1 LDECGKISGIDLL
14 IVSGARPVLLRKTI
28 ESFSAGLFKNFKI
41 ENALVNIDRFGG
53 DDADVENCEGIIRQE
68 FPDATVRKPRE
79 PSFTNAVK
87 WLWESTSAPY
97 CLHIEDD
104 WRLLCEVFPDDIF
117 PLFEGAVRQ
126 VSFLTKEKKWRFKY
140 PFHVKAAPR
149 KILRWRV
156 GWRLLEDHPVFTT
169 SPSFIERGFANTC
182 GLMMKESFDPEKQL
196 YRGLNRE
203 LQEYTRSY
211 QNRLLWNSDGYM
223 IKDIGREYREAHG
236 IIKTIV
242 DGQSVWRSQ

>member
-1 LDECGKISGIDLL
+1 LQRRAQEPGIDVL
-14 IVSGARPVLLRKTI
+14 IVSGARPLLLKKTI
-28 ESFSAGLFKNFKI
+28 ESFSAGLFRNFSI
-41 ENALVNIDRFGG
+41 ERTIVNIDRFGG
-53 DDADVENCEGIIRQE
+53 DYNDVQDCEKIILE
-68 FPDATVRKPRE
+68 WFPDAIIRKPDE

-104 WRLLCEVFPDDIF
+104 WELVCDIFPDDIF

-126 VSFLTKEKKWRFKY
+126 VSFLTKEKKWNFDY

-169 SPSFIERGFANTC
+169 SPSFIERSFANRC
-182 GLMMKESFDPEKQL
+182 GSMMKSRFDPEKQL
-196 YRGLNRE
+196 YRGLNMD
-203 LQEYTRSY
+203 LQEYAKKY
-211 QNRLLWNSDGYM
+211 KNRLLWNNGGYM
-223 IKDIGREYREAHG
+223 IRDLGREYREAHG
-236 IIKTIV
+236 VVKEII
-242 DGQSVWRSQ
+242 DGQSVWTRQ